1 MEGPDSKTPPDGT
14 GHGTAEPAG
23 DAPADGEAPATAPA
37 EAAASDA
44 AASPVPPP
52 EGPARENAEEPTP
65 LTRSART
72 PVASVESPAPRAPF
86 ASVARDE
93 GVETRPRKA
102 LETQHSASISSADV
116 DARKGARSGAWSRV
130 RALGSRLAGL
140 SPFARLRDDSRSPS
154 SARNHW
160 LRVAAA
166 LAGGAIAL
174 VGATVAP
181 HFFGTGEPEA
191 MPRVGAATLAGSM
204 SGLGGLVD
212 GGSLLTMGN
221 SADAAPDAESA
232 GDGGPTHPPVWR
244 LAMLGGDPDVD
255 VEDVGIQRK
264 PLLAAL
270 AAAKVTHGEANRL
283 VTSLDEVHSVDH
295 FAPKDALTVALDKP
309 TGRVLAYEFTSS
321 PADVWQGREDPDVAD
336 ASEPRLVAKK
346 LKLDVERVRVRKVVL
361 VGADLHAS
369 FVDAGLAPI
378 DDLVAMLDDALD
390 GHAELSD
397 IRPGSRLRI
406 IATQDQVDG
415 AFLRWVS
422 LEAVEYFPAA
432 SGAPSVRVYRFGDDD
447 GPDDADDKHGGKH
460 AADGKR
466 RRGWYDAKGRQ
477 PFHGGWRTPVPLAR
491 ITSRFNPHRMHPVLH
506 VIMPHN
512 GVDFAAP
519 VGTPVY
525 ATAAGVVSSVGLEG
539 PCGNK
544 VEITHPGNIQS
555 IYCHLSRYAAG
566 LRVGQHVE
574 QRQLIAY
581 VGATGRVTG
590 PHLHFGIRKSGVII
604 DPMTLRLDGMRVVPR
619 AQRDEFDRQ
628 RAELDAEL
636 DGVALPAGSAGTVT
650 ETPEPG
656 DTFYEEP

>member
-1 MEGPDSKTPPDGT
+1 MQGPDRKTPLDGEGDGG
-14 GHGTAEPAG
+14 GHAKAETA
-23 DAPADGEAPATAPA
+23 APAAQGEAGESA
-37 EAAASDA
+37 
-44 AASPVPPP
+44 
-52 EGPARENAEEPTP
+52 PTP
-65 LTRSART
+65 L
-72 PVASVESPAPRAPF
+72 SPAPAPAQTPHGSE
-86 ASVARDE
+86 ASLARDAGAE
-93 GVETRPRKA
+93 RPAPRRE
-102 LETQHSASISSADV
+102 LETQHSASISSQV
-116 DARKGARSGAWSRV
+116 QARKPGVWSRV
-130 RALGSRLAGL
+130 RALATRLGVL
-140 SPFARLRDDSRSPS
+140 SPLSSPSRS
-154 SARNHW
+154 ARGAW
-160 LRVAAA
+160 MRAAAA
-166 LAGGAIAL
+166 LAGGAVAL
-174 VGATVAP
+174 FGAVVVP
-181 HFFGTGEPEA
+181 RFFGAGEPEVL
-191 MPRVGAATLAGSM
+191 PRVGAATLAGSVSAM
-204 SGLGGLVD
+204 GSLVD
-212 GGSLLTMGN
+212 GGSALAAEGRATDASTN
-221 SADAAPDAESA
+221 ADDA
-232 GDGGPTHPPVWR
+232 GDGGPAQPPVWR
-244 LAMLGGDPDVD
+244 LASLAADPNVVAVD
-255 VEDVGIQRK
+255 VPIQHK

-270 AAAKVTHGEANRL
+270 ASVKVSRVEADRL
-283 VTSLDEVHSVDH
+283 VAALDEVHSVDH

-309 TGRVLAYEFTSS
+309 TGRVLAFELTSS
-321 PADVWQGREDPDVAD
+321 PAEVWQGREDADAAD
-336 ASEPRLVAKK
+336 ASEPRLVARR
-346 LKLDVERVRVRKVVL
+346 LKLEVERVRIRKAVL

-378 DDLVAMLDDALD
+378 DDLVAMLDDALE

-415 AFLRWVS
+415 AFVKWSS

-432 SGAPSVRVYRFGDDD
+432 AGAPSVRVYRFGDDD
-447 GPDDADDKHGGKH
+447 GPDDADDKHPGAKH
-460 AADGKR
+460 ASEGKR

-525 ATAAGVVSSVGLEG
+525 ATAAGVVSSVGNEG

-555 IYCHLSRYAAG
+555 IYCHLSRFATG
-566 LRVGQHVE
+566 LHVGLHVE

-590 PHLHFGIRKSGVII
+590 PHLHFGIRRAGVII

-619 AQRDEFDRQ
+619 TQRDEFDRE
-628 RAELDAEL
+628 RATLDAEL
-636 DGVALPAGSAGTVT
+636 DGVPLPAAAGVP
-650 ETPEPG
+650 PEASESG